1 MQKPSI
7 SITLSAYNVEKYIA
21 ESLECII
28 NQTLQNIEIICIDD
42 GSKDNTLTI
51 LKEYAEKDNRIKV
64 IAKPKNEGLAVARN
78 QALQLA
84 KGKYVTFVDGDDL
97 FDLTMLE
104 KAYLVAE
111 KENADMVI
119 WDYAIFYNEKNLA
132 KNKIIPSTLKTNIK
146 TDKIAL
152 LKRPA
157 FTWVKLLKT
166 KTAKELGIHFPKG
179 LTRQDIPVHWHLI
192 TSLDKISILP
202 ERLSYYRQ
210 QAQATTARTDKR
222 LFDLAT
228 VMDITK
234 EYLEKNNLYQT
245 YKNTFLESQLNLLA
259 GMYDKANDNLR
270 PQAKKIIEERLK
282 ADQWQ
287 YINSSFPLRNNAR
300 SFYKAMQGSVYHKI
314 KLASF
319 KFLRSIYRKLK

>member
-1 MQKPSI
+1 MRKPSI
-7 SITLSAYNVEKYIA
+7 SITLSAYNIQQYIA

-42 GSKDNTLTI
+42 GSSDNTLVI
-51 LKEYAEKDNRIKV
+51 LKQYAARDNRIKV

-119 WDYAIFYNEKNLA
+119 WDYAIFYNNTDLK
-132 KNKIIPSTLKTNIK
+132 KNKLIPSSLNINIK
-146 TDKIAL
+146 NDKVAL

-166 KTAKELGIHFPKG
+166 KTVKKLGIHFPKG

-228 VMDITK
+228 VMDVSK

-259 GMYDKANDNLR
+259 GMYDKADDNLI

-282 ADQWQ
+282 SDQWQ
-287 YINSSFPLRNNAR
+287 YINSSLPLRTNAR
-300 SFYKAMQGSVYHKI
+300 SFYRAMQGSVYHKI
-314 KLASF
+314 KLVGF